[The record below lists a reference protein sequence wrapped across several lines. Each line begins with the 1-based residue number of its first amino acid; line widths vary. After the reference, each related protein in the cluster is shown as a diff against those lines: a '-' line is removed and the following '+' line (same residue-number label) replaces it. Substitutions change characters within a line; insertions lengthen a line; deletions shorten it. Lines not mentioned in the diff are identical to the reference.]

1 MTEKRLQF
9 INLDKKNPDKREV
22 LERKGDFNEIYKE
35 FINEKAKEQSSR
47 CSQCGVPFCQV
58 HCPLSN
64 NIPDWLKLTAEGRL
78 KEAYELAQSTNNMP
92 EVCGRI
98 CPQDRL
104 CEGNCVIEQ
113 SGHGTVTI
121 GSIEK
126 FITENAWENKW
137 VEPIKI
143 KLEKNQSVGI
153 IGAGPAGLACAEQL
167 RKEGYQVTIYDRYDR
182 PGAGHA
188 CGHHLF
194 GAASA
199 WAAVAVK
206 EWLVKN
212 NIKGTIRFYGTPAEE
227 GGSGK
232 VYMVREGLF
241 NDVDVVLH
249 WHPDDN
255 NSANSRT
262 SNANKSA
269 RFTFK
274 GISAHAAGSPEQGRS
289 ALDGVEAMNHMV
301 NMMREH
307 IPQESRI
314 HYVITKGGL
323 APNVVPD
330 IAEVYY
336 YVRHPKMS
344 VVDELFMRV
353 ANAASGAAMGTD
365 TNMSYEIMH
374 GNFSLLP
381 NDTIQKIVHKNLE
394 SFGGI
399 TYDKSENEYAN
410 EIYKTFIKPDNE
422 IGSQENIR
430 PFTTS
435 HGYGSTDVGDV
446 SWNVP
451 TAGLRTATW
460 VPGTASHSW
469 QAVASG
475 GTSIGLKGAELAAK
489 VLAKSAVEILSNQS
503 IIDQAKNEQKLR
515 VGENF
520 NYKPLLGDRKPPLDY
535 RKVN

>member
-1 MTEKRLQF
+1 MGWKRNSIFKYYISYGIILLLT
-9 INLDKKNPDKREV
+9 ISISA
-22 LERKGDFNEIYKE
+22 NEIDNSIKDNKKA
-35 FINEKAKEQSSR
+35 FEKIAIQIWEY
-47 CSQCGVPFCQV
+47 
-58 HCPLSN
+58 
-64 NIPDWLKLTAEGRL
+64 AELGYL
-78 KEAYELAQSTNNMP
+78 
-92 EVCGRI
+92 
-98 CPQDRL
+98 
-104 CEGNCVIEQ
+104 
-113 SGHGTVTI
+113 
-121 GSIEK
+121 
-126 FITENAWENKW
+126 ENKSSNLLAN
-137 VEPIKI
+137 E
-143 KLEKNQSVGI
+143 LEKNGFTI
-153 IGAGPAGLACAEQL
+153 RKGLAGIPTSFIAEYNNGGPVIGILGEFDALPGLAQTSSPF
-167 RKEGYQVTIYDRYDR
+167 KEVADNDTN
-182 PGAGHA
+182 AGHA

-206 EWLVKN
+206 EWIVKN

-241 NDVDVVLH
+241 KDVDIVLH
-249 WHPDDN
+249 WHPDDS

-269 RFTFK
+269 KFTFN

-330 IAEVYY
+330 VAEVYY
-336 YVRHPKMS
+336 YVRHPKMT
-344 VVDELFMRV
+344 VVEDLFKRV
-353 ANAASGAAMGTD
+353 VNTASGAAIGTD
-365 TNMSYEIMH
+365 TTMTFEVMH

-381 NDTIQKIVHKNLE
+381 NDTVQKIVHKNLE
-394 SFGGI
+394 SLGGVS
-399 TYDKSENEYAN
+399 YNQSELKFAN
-410 EIYKTFIKPDNE
+410 EIYQTFIDPDNL
-422 IGSQENIR
+422 IGTQETIR
-430 PFTTS
+430 PFKTS

-475 GTSIGLKGAELAAK
+475 GTSIGVKGAELAAK
-489 VLAKSAVEILSNQS
+489 TLAKSIIEILSNPSVIKEAQEEL
-503 IIDQAKNEQKLR
+503 DRR
-515 VGENF
+515 VGKDF
-520 NYKPLLGDRKPPLDY
+520 IYKPLLGDRNPPLDY

>member
-1 MTEKRLQF
+1 MGW
-9 INLDKKNPDKREV
+9 KKNKIQRKPIGFIGLLFISINISSDFV
-22 LERKGDFNEIYKE
+22 LESINNHKQKFEDVAMEIWDY
-35 FINEKAKEQSSR
+35 
-47 CSQCGVPFCQV
+47 
-58 HCPLSN
+58 
-64 NIPDWLKLTAEGRL
+64 AELGYQENRSADL
-78 KEAYELAQSTNNMP
+78 LAQSL
-92 EVCGRI
+92 
-98 CPQDRL
+98 QD
-104 CEGNCVIEQ
+104 EGF
-113 SGHGTVTI
+113 
-121 GSIEK
+121 SIK
-126 FITENAWENKW
+126 KNLAGIPTAFIAEFENGG
-137 VEPIKI
+137 P
-143 KLEKNQSVGI
+143 I
-153 IGAGPAGLACAEQL
+153 IGILGEFDALPGLAQSNSPY
-167 RKEGYQVTIYDRYDR
+167 KEVVINDT
-182 PGAGHA
+182 GAGHA

-199 WAAVAVK
+199 WAAVTIK
-206 EWLVKN
+206 DWLITN
-212 NIKGTIRFYGTPAEE
+212 NVKGTIRFYGTPAEE

-241 NDVDVVLH
+241 DDVDIVLH
-249 WHPDDN
+249 WHPDDS

-269 RFTFK
+269 KFTFN

-330 IAEVYY
+330 LAEVYY
-336 YVRHPKMS
+336 YVRHPEMS
-344 VVDELFMRV
+344 VVEDLFLRV
-353 ANAASGAAMGTD
+353 VNTANGAALGTD
-365 TNMSYEIMH
+365 TKMSYEVMH

-381 NDTIQKIVHKNLE
+381 NDTLQKIVHKNLE
-394 SFGGI
+394 SLGGVK
-399 TYDKSENEYAN
+399 YNAQENEYASVMY
-410 EIYKTFIKPDNE
+410 ETFFEPDNQ
-422 IGSQENIR
+422 IGSQETVR
-430 PFTTS
+430 PFKTS

-451 TAGLRTATW
+451 TAGFRAATW

-489 VLAKSAVEILSNQS
+489 TLAKSAIEIYSNPS
-503 IIDQAKNEQKLR
+503 IIDEAKAELNER
-515 VGENF
+515 VGNNF
-520 NYKPLLGDRKPPLDY
+520 EYKPLLGDRKPPLEY

>member
-1 MTEKRLQF
+1 MGKKKSIFQKKSISLLVLILITNNINSDAVINSIDVHKEKF
-9 INLDKKNPDKREV
+9 ENIAINIWNYAEL
-22 LERKGDFNEIYKE
+22 GYQ
-35 FINEKAKEQSSR
+35 EKQSSNLLAQ
-47 CSQCGVPFCQV
+47 SLKDEGFVIKKGVADIPSAFIAEF
-58 HCPLSN
+58 N
-64 NIPDWLKLTAEGRL
+64 NGGPVIGILGEFDALPG
-78 KEAYELAQSTNNMP
+78 LAQSTSP
-92 EVCGRI
+92 FKEVI
-98 CPQDRL
+98 DN
-104 CEGNCVIEQ
+104 E
-113 SGHGTVTI
+113 T
-121 GSIEK
+121 
-126 FITENAWENKW
+126 
-137 VEPIKI
+137 
-143 KLEKNQSVGI
+143 
-153 IGAGPAGLACAEQL
+153 
-167 RKEGYQVTIYDRYDR
+167 
-182 PGAGHA
+182 GAGHA

-212 NIKGTIRFYGTPAEE
+212 NVPGTIRFYGTPAEE

-241 NDVDVVLH
+241 NDVDIVLH
-249 WHPDDN
+249 WHPDDT

-269 RFTFK
+269 KFTFR

-330 IAEVYY
+330 LAEVYY
-336 YVRHPKMS
+336 YVRHPKMT
-344 VVDELFMRV
+344 VVEDLFLRV
-353 ANAASGAAMGTD
+353 LKTANGAALGTD
-365 TNMSYEIMH
+365 TKMSYEVMH

-381 NDTIQKIVHKNLE
+381 NDTLQKIVHKNLE
-394 SFGGI
+394 QLGGI
-399 TYDKSENEYAN
+399 IYNNEENQYASN
-410 EIYKTFIKPDNE
+410 IYSTFIEPNNK
-422 IGSQENIR
+422 IGTQESVR
-430 PFTTS
+430 PFKSS

-451 TAGLRTATW
+451 TAGFRTATW
-460 VPGTASHSW
+460 VPGTAAHSW

-489 VLAKSAVEILSNQS
+489 TLAKTATEIFLDTS
-503 IIDQAKNEQKLR
+503 IIDISKNELKYR
-515 VGENF
+515 VGNNF
-520 NYKPLLGDRKPPLDY
+520 EYKPLLGDRKPPLDY

>member
-1 MTEKRLQF
+1 MGKKKGIFQKKSISLLVLILITNNINSDAVINSIEIHKEKF
-9 INLDKKNPDKREV
+9 ENIAINIWNYAEL
-22 LERKGDFNEIYKE
+22 GYQ
-35 FINEKAKEQSSR
+35 EKQSSNLLAQ
-47 CSQCGVPFCQV
+47 SLKDEGFVIKKGVADIPSAFIAEF
-58 HCPLSN
+58 N
-64 NIPDWLKLTAEGRL
+64 NGGPVIGILGEFDALPG
-78 KEAYELAQSTNNMP
+78 LAQSTSP
-92 EVCGRI
+92 FKEVI
-98 CPQDRL
+98 DN
-104 CEGNCVIEQ
+104 E
-113 SGHGTVTI
+113 T
-121 GSIEK
+121 
-126 FITENAWENKW
+126 
-137 VEPIKI
+137 
-143 KLEKNQSVGI
+143 
-153 IGAGPAGLACAEQL
+153 
-167 RKEGYQVTIYDRYDR
+167 
-182 PGAGHA
+182 GAGHA

-212 NIKGTIRFYGTPAEE
+212 NVPGTIRFYGTPAEE

-249 WHPDDN
+249 WHPDDT

-269 RFTFK
+269 KFTFR

-330 IAEVYY
+330 LAEVYY
-336 YVRHPKMS
+336 YVRHPKMT
-344 VVDELFMRV
+344 VVEDLFLRV
-353 ANAASGAAMGTD
+353 LKTANGAALGTD
-365 TNMSYEIMH
+365 TKMSYEVMH

-381 NDTIQKIVHKNLE
+381 NDTLQKIVHKNLDQL
-394 SFGGI
+394 GGVI
-399 TYDKSENEYAN
+399 YNNEENEYASN
-410 EIYKTFIKPDNE
+410 IYSTFIEPNNK
-422 IGSQENIR
+422 IGTQESVR
-430 PFTTS
+430 PFKSS

-451 TAGLRTATW
+451 TAGFRTATW
-460 VPGTASHSW
+460 VPGTAAHSW

-489 VLAKSAVEILSNQS
+489 TLAKTATEIFLDTS
-503 IIDQAKNEQKLR
+503 IIDISKNELKYR
-515 VGENF
+515 VGNNF
-520 NYKPLLGDRKPPLDY
+520 EYKPLLGDRKPPLDY

>member
-1 MTEKRLQF
+1 MGR
-9 INLDKKNPDKREV
+9 KKNIFQRKSIGFIAFV
-22 LERKGDFNEIYKE
+22 LISNLIVAEDIIHSIKDHKNNFEDVALEIWEFAELGYQEIKSSNRLAESLENEGFIIEKGVAGIPTAFIAEFNNGGPVIGILGE
-35 FINEKAKEQSSR
+35 FDALP
-47 CSQCGVPFCQV
+47 G
-58 HCPLSN
+58 
-64 NIPDWLKLTAEGRL
+64 
-78 KEAYELAQSTNNMP
+78 LAQTNSPFKEVIDNST
-92 EVCGRI
+92 
-98 CPQDRL
+98 
-104 CEGNCVIEQ
+104 
-113 SGHGTVTI
+113 
-121 GSIEK
+121 
-126 FITENAWENKW
+126 
-137 VEPIKI
+137 
-143 KLEKNQSVGI
+143 
-153 IGAGPAGLACAEQL
+153 
-167 RKEGYQVTIYDRYDR
+167 
-182 PGAGHA
+182 GAGHA

-241 NDVDVVLH
+241 DDVDVVLH

-336 YVRHPKMS
+336 YVRHPKMT

-399 TYDKSENEYAN
+399 KYDESENEYAN

-430 PFTTS
+430 PFRIS

-489 VLAKSAVEILSNQS
+489 VLAKSAVEIFSDQS
-503 IIDQAKNEQKLR
+503 IIDEAKSEQKLR

>member
-1 MTEKRLQF
+1 MGKKKSIFQKKSISLLVLILITNNIYSDAVINSIDVHKEKF
-9 INLDKKNPDKREV
+9 ENIAINIWNYAEL
-22 LERKGDFNEIYKE
+22 GYQ
-35 FINEKAKEQSSR
+35 EKQSSNLLAQ
-47 CSQCGVPFCQV
+47 SLKDEGFVIKKGVADIPSAFIAEF
-58 HCPLSN
+58 N
-64 NIPDWLKLTAEGRL
+64 NGGPVIGILGEFDALPG
-78 KEAYELAQSTNNMP
+78 LAQSTSP
-92 EVCGRI
+92 FKEVI
-98 CPQDRL
+98 DN
-104 CEGNCVIEQ
+104 E
-113 SGHGTVTI
+113 T
-121 GSIEK
+121 
-126 FITENAWENKW
+126 
-137 VEPIKI
+137 
-143 KLEKNQSVGI
+143 
-153 IGAGPAGLACAEQL
+153 
-167 RKEGYQVTIYDRYDR
+167 
-182 PGAGHA
+182 GAGHA

-212 NIKGTIRFYGTPAEE
+212 NVPGTIRFYGTPAEE

-241 NDVDVVLH
+241 NDVDIVLH
-249 WHPDDN
+249 WHPDDT

-269 RFTFK
+269 KFTFR

-330 IAEVYY
+330 LAEVYY
-336 YVRHPKMS
+336 YVRHPKMT
-344 VVDELFMRV
+344 VVDDLFLRV
-353 ANAASGAAMGTD
+353 VKAANGAALGTD
-365 TNMSYEIMH
+365 TKMSYEVMH

-381 NDTIQKIVHKNLE
+381 NDTLQKIVHKNLE
-394 SFGGI
+394 QLGGVI
-399 TYDKSENEYAN
+399 YNNEENEYASS
-410 EIYKTFIKPDNE
+410 IYSTFIEPNNK
-422 IGSQENIR
+422 IGTQESVR
-430 PFTTS
+430 PFKTS

-451 TAGLRTATW
+451 TAGFRTATW
-460 VPGTASHSW
+460 VPGTAAHSW

-489 VLAKSAVEILSNQS
+489 TLAKTATEIFLDTS
-503 IIDQAKNEQKLR
+503 IIDISKNELKYR
-515 VGENF
+515 VGNNF
-520 NYKPLLGDRKPPLDY
+520 EYKPLLGDRKPPLDY